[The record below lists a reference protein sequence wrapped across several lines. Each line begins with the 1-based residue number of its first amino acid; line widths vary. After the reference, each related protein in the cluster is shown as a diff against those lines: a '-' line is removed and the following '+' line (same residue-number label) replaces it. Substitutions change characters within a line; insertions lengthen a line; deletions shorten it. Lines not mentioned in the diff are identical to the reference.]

1 MRNLDFENLAYCEI
15 NGTLIFLDIIN
26 DRYFQLAD
34 RENRIVVD
42 SLQQSGGADW
52 HQPSWLP
59 KPPDIK
65 YVQRASD
72 SIGEGP
78 FNLAEVARALWVQ
91 RRVERRLASSGFAST
106 LRHLSELLN
115 SGSYHRSISSN
126 GVCRTIS
133 AFGQSRLIRSAADRC
148 LARSIA
154 LAICLA
160 ARGFR
165 AEVFIGVKL
174 APFGAHCW
182 VQAGEEILNDSVEEA
197 MRYKIIVAI

>member
-1 MRNLDFENLAYCEI
+1 MRTLDFDNLAWCQI

-26 DRYFQLAD
+26 DRYFQLTEV
-34 RENRIVVD
+34 ENRAVID
-42 SLQQSGGADW
+42 GLKQSGIAEW
-52 HQPSWLP
+52 HQPTWLP
-59 KPPDIK
+59 KPQDLK
-65 YVQRASD
+65 NVQRASARIED
-72 SIGEGP
+72 GS

-91 RRVERRLASSGFAST
+91 RRVERRLASIGFAST
-106 LRHLSELLN
+106 LRHLSDILAR
-115 SGSYHRSISSN
+115 RSCQLPVSSI
-126 GVCRTIS
+126 GACRTIS
-133 AFGQSRLIRSAADRC
+133 AFDQSRLIRSAADRC

-182 VQAGEEILNDSVEEA
+182 VQAGEEILNESVEEA
-197 MRYKIIVAI
+197 LRYKIILAI